1 MLGGLLY
8 LPEEWLTAEQRLA
21 ARIPASVRFHEKWR
35 QGLTLLRRA
44 RAAGLE
50 LTAVLADA
58 EFGDVTAFRT
68 ALHRFH
74 LPYAVGVS
82 SHLTVFRGRPPLVQP
97 RPRRGRGRPRT
108 RPRVDARYTPVAV
121 RTLATTLPTTAWRHV
136 TWRNGSNPTRGG
148 RFAAVRVTP
157 AHGWHTGRLAPEV
170 WLLCE
175 REAGPKAR
183 IKHYFVD
190 LPATATLRTLVR
202 LVHQRWAL
210 EQQYQELKGELG
222 LDHFE
227 GRRYPGWAHHVVL
240 PAMAHAYLQS
250 ERMRPTKGPVL
261 TFPAIRA
268 IVQDILT
275 LHLFAPRPQYL
286 KRIQELRT
294 VQLRI

>member
-121 RTLATTLPTTAWRHV
+121 RTLATTLPTTAWRRV

-148 RFAAVRVTP
+148 RFAARACHPRPWVAHGAPRPRGLAALRTGGRTQGAHQALLRRSARDRHP
-157 AHGWHTGRLAPEV
+157 AHARAPGPSTLGARTAIPRTQGRS
-170 WLLCE
+170 
-175 REAGPKAR
+175 RAR
-183 IKHYFVD
+183 PFR
-190 LPATATLRTLVR
+190 RTP
-202 LVHQRWAL
+202 
-210 EQQYQELKGELG
+210 
-222 LDHFE
+222 
-227 GRRYPGWAHHVVL
+227 YPGWAHHVVL